1 MATPA
6 VDRDALVELLD
17 GNPDVIV
24 TLIDSFLDD
33 CSDYMDAIRAAVASR
48 DAEAL
53 EREAHGLKGATGS
66 LRAAPSSE
74 AAQTLE
80 EMAHAGDFADA
91 EAALETL
98 EAEIDRLKDEL
109 RALRT
114 ACQDAA
120 GRVD

>member
-17 GNPDVIV
+17 GNPDVIA

-33 CSDYMDAIRAAVASR
+33 CSDYMDAIRAAVESE
-48 DAEAL
+48 DAEVL

-66 LRAAPSSE
+66 LRASPSSE

-109 RALRT
+109 RALRD
-114 ACQDAA
+114 CL
-120 GRVD
+120 

>member
-17 GNPDVIV
+17 GNPSVIV
-24 TLIDSFLDD
+24 TLIDSFLND
-33 CSDYMDAIRAAVASR
+33 CSDYMNAIRNAVENE

-53 EREAHGLKGATGS
+53 EREAHGLKGAAGS
-66 LRAAPSSE
+66 LRASPSSE
-74 AAQTLE
+74 AAQALE
-80 EMAHAGDFADA
+80 EMGHAEDFTGA
-91 EAALETL
+91 EAALGTL

-109 RALRT
+109 RALKR
-114 ACQDAA
+114 ACQEAT